1 MKTCNR
7 TTRRNAAGFTL
18 IEVMIAVAVVG
29 IVASIAVPSYR
40 QFVLRSNRAE
50 GKTLLLEAATRQERF
65 FADNGTYTITDVR
78 PVGCAPPACG
88 LNLAT
93 ATSEN
98 GKYTL
103 VVAAPTLACPI
114 STCFSMSITP
124 VAGMGQTEDTAC
136 LSYTVDSL
144 GQKTATKS
152 GGADN
157 TAICWD

>member
-1 MKTCNR
+1 MKNRNR
-7 TTRRNAAGFTL
+7 TDKRNAAGFSL

-29 IVASIAVPSYR
+29 IAASIAVPNYR

-50 GKTLLLEAATRQERF
+50 GKTLLLEAAARQERF
-65 FADNGTYTITDVR
+65 FADNGTYTVTAVR
-78 PVGCAPPACG
+78 PAGCAPPLCG

-93 ATSEN
+93 ANSEN

-103 VVAAPTLACPI
+103 AVAAPTLACPI
-114 STCFSMSITP
+114 STCFSVSITP
-124 VAGMGQTEDTAC
+124 VAGSGQTEDTAC

-157 TAICWD
+157 TAVCWD